1 VTADGNSSTLEQGL
15 DSALPHCKLSLH
27 TDRVAPKAEG
37 RLPGC
42 NRVIYV
48 REGDAIVRAAA
59 QAAGLAANSAWH
71 GRDPVTLIAG
81 AAGATLLRWELTA
94 ESATPSALTGPG
106 VTSSTTL
113 AHPVDLGDPGGYL
126 MRCDRVDFPPGG
138 VAYTHVHRGP
148 GIRCLL
154 AGGIRVEVNGNAH
167 DTAPGGAWFEAGP
180 DPVLATAS
188 QAGPTAFV
196 RVMILPREL
205 RGRSSIRYVKPED
218 ADKPKLQTYRVF
230 IDEFIELR

>member
-1 VTADGNSSTLEQGL
+1 MPRFHFQ
-15 DSALPHCKLSLH
+15 LH
-27 TDRVAPKAEG
+27 TDRIAPRAEG
-37 RLPGC
+37 RLSGC
-42 NRVIYV
+42 NRVVYV
-48 REGDAIVRAAA
+48 RDGDAIVRAGA

-81 AAGATLLRWELTA
+81 AAGATLLRWELGA
-94 ESATPSALTGPG
+94 GGDTPGMIAGEG
-106 VTSSTTL
+106 VSSTPTL
-113 AHPVDLGDPGGYL
+113 ARDIELGESGGHL

-138 VAYTHVHRGP
+138 IAYTHVHRGP

-154 AGGIRVEVNGNAH
+154 AGGIRVEVNGMAH
-167 DTAPGGAWFEAGP
+167 DIAPGGAWFEAGP

-188 QAGPTAFV
+188 RAEPTAFV

-218 ADKPKLQTYRVF
+218 ADKPRLQTYRVF
-230 IDEFIELR
+230 VDEFIELR